1 MWDGYI
7 INMKTIK
14 LSNLVSPQSLSA
26 RSTMNIF
33 DKTQSFL
40 TSVFS
45 NITQLSDGAI
55 ADIKSLFPRWVDFR
69 GFCFANIDGLTREE
83 IDSLTDQIYNDWR

>member
-1 MWDGYI
+1 
-7 INMKTIK
+7 
-14 LSNLVSPQSLSA
+14 
-26 RSTMNIF
+26 MNIF

-40 TSVFS
+40 SSVFS

-69 GFCFANIDGLTREE
+69 GFCFAHVDGLTREE
-83 IDSLTDQIYNDWR
+83 VDSLTDQIYTNWR

>member
-1 MWDGYI
+1 
-7 INMKTIK
+7 MKNNQVFL
-14 LSNLVSPQSLSA
+14 LSLSSLSA
-26 RSTMNIF
+26 RTIMNIF

-40 TSVFS
+40 GSVFS

-69 GFCFANIDGLTREE
+69 GFCFAHVDGLTREE
-83 IDSLTDQIYNDWR
+83 VDSLTDQIYTNWR